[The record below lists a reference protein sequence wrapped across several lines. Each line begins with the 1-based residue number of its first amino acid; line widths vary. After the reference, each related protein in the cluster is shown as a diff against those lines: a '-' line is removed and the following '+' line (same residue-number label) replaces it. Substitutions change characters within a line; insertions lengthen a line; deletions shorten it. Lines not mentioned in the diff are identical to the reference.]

1 MTRKNDGATAAQI
14 KGKAVRRIVAGV
26 LIAAVLIA
34 AALLLLGEKNDIKAR
49 IVKVKV
55 LSASEDTDNYILT
68 VDGSEFGY
76 ANNVYILVTKDT
88 TVKKWDGKPFLAES
102 LIAGDVIEVYYVKN
116 TVDQNV
122 ITAKKVVFKAH

>member
-76 ANNVYILVTKDT
+76 ANNV
-88 TVKKWDGKPFLAES
+88 
-102 LIAGDVIEVYYVKN
+102 
-116 TVDQNV
+116 
-122 ITAKKVVFKAH
+122 

>member
-102 LIAGDVIEVYYVKN
+102 FIAGDVIEVYYVKN